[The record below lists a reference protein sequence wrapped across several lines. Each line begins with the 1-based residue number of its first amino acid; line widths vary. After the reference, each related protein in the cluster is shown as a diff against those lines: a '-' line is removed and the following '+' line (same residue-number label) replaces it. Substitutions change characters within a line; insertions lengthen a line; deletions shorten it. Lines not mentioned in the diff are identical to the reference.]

1 MNCLICNKSSEKSL
15 CDDCSNKKRCKDCE
29 TLKNCNTFYSYKN
42 GRTYS
47 SCKECFNKK
56 VRCEFC
62 NKELNKS
69 YLRSHIKKQHLYQ
82 HYNYNQHDNQHY
94 NQHTGGGALRD
105 LLPRQLSRELPRQLS
120 RELQRELPRG
130 VSSHSNN
137 NNAEAIANSPAE
149 AVANS
154 PVGANA
160 GANAN
165 NGVQSFAN
173 ETNRTLIVGP
183 SFCGKTHLLL
193 NKLRL
198 IRLEDPEKQI
208 RIITR
213 SPEQYEFAE
222 LRAELC
228 IDNGGV
234 SVEENV
240 GDLEE
245 YRGCCVVFDDMLDS
259 NQKLIDPFFTRGR
272 HKSCDVYYLCQSYFD
287 APKKTVRNNSN
298 IIILFQQ
305 TLKDVEHIHRDISGF
320 DMSYEEFKSLCREAW
335 NEKFNYLLINRL
347 EDKNGSRYRICN
359 ESNPNYKIF
368 NPQTDPLSN

>member
-15 CDDCSNKKRCKDCE
+15 CDDCSSKKRCKDCE

-42 GRTYS
+42 GKTYS
-47 SCKECFNKK
+47 SCKVCFNKK

-69 YLRSHIKKQHLYQ
+69 YLRSHIKKQH
-82 HYNYNQHDNQHY
+82 YNQQYNQHY

-105 LLPRQLSRELPRQLS
+105 LLPHGYSRQLSRELPRQLS
-120 RELQRELPRG
+120 RELQREFSHGYSRG
-130 VSSHSNN
+130 TPSHSSNN
-137 NNAEAIANSPAE
+137 NNVGANAGAVANSPAE
-149 AVANS
+149 AVAEA
-154 PVGANA
+154 V
-160 GANAN
+160 
-165 NGVQSFAN
+165 AN

-213 SPEQYEFAE
+213 SPEQYENINMQGIE
-222 LRAELC
+222 
-228 IDNGGV
+228 
-234 SVEENV
+234 VEENV

>member
-1 MNCLICNKSSEKSL
+1 M
-15 CDDCSNKKRCKDCE
+15 CDDCSNKKRCKDCNIM
-29 TLKNCNTFYSYKN
+29 KNCNTFYSYKN
-42 GRTYS
+42 GKLYS
-47 SCKECFNKK
+47 TCKVCFNKK

-62 NKELNKS
+62 NKELNRR
-69 YLRSHIKKQHLYQ
+69 YLRSHVKKQHLYQ
-82 HYNYNQHDNQHY
+82 HYNRTAS
-94 NQHTGGGALRD
+94 HTTAQLCDSSRDGSRTNINTRGD
-105 LLPRQLSRELPRQLS
+105 LLPTRQLSRQLS
-120 RELQRELPRG
+120 RQLPQLRD
-130 VSSHSNN
+130 SCRDSFRTHLPTQLPTQLHAQLRTKLNNDDNNTDNNYDDNN
-137 NNAEAIANSPAE
+137 NC
-149 AVANS
+149 
-154 PVGANA
+154 
-160 GANAN
+160 
-165 NGVQSFAN
+165 
-173 ETNRTLIVGP
+173 NRTLIVGP

-213 SPEQYEFAE
+213 SPEQYEDVKLDLE
-222 LRAELC
+222 LGDIE
-228 IDNGGV
+228 
-234 SVEENV
+234 VEENV

-368 NPQTDPLSN
+368 NPQTDPLGN

>member
-15 CDDCSNKKRCKDCE
+15 CDDCSNKKRCKDCNFM
-29 TLKNCNTFYSYKN
+29 KNCNTFYSYKN
-42 GRTYS
+42 GKIYS
-47 SCKECFNKK
+47 SCIPCFNKK

-69 YLRSHIKKQHLYQ
+69 YLRSHIKKQHYKQ
-82 HYNYNQHDNQHY
+82 HYNYNQHY
-94 NQHTGGGALRD
+94 NQHTGGD
-105 LLPRQLSRELPRQLS
+105 LLPRQLSL
-120 RELQRELPRG
+120 ELQRELPRG

-137 NNAEAIANSPAE
+137 NNAEANAKAIAKAIANDENVGVNA
-149 AVANS
+149 
-154 PVGANA
+154 GANA

-165 NGVQSFAN
+165 SGVN

-213 SPEQYEFAE
+213 SPEQYEDVE
-222 LRAELC
+222 LYIQGIE
-228 IDNGGV
+228 
-234 SVEENV
+234 VEENV